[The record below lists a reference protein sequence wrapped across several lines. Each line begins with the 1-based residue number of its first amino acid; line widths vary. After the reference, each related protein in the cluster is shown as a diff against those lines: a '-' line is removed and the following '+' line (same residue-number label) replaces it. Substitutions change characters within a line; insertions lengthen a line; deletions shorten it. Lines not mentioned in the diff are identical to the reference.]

1 MRIWDRLIEVQK
13 PARYIG
19 EEWNIIKKDWDK
31 TEIKF
36 LICYPDTYEIGM
48 SNLGIAIIYD
58 LLNKREDVL
67 CERCFAPWRD
77 MEKLLRELG
86 EPLFSLESKKPI
98 NQFDVIGFSLQH
110 ELNYTNI
117 LTILELGEIKIWQAE
132 RGKGDPIVMGGGPST
147 LNPEPVADF
156 FDLFFIGEAEVGLLH
171 IIDLIKDY
179 KRGKI
184 SRSKFLEL
192 AQDLEGVYVPSLHKL
207 EKSKGGFLVPKLD
220 FKVKKVTVQDLN
232 QAPYPVKPIVPY
244 VQTIHDRI
252 NLEIMRGCPKF
263 CRFCQ
268 ARIFYGPR
276 RYRSVGR
283 MLQIAEESYIN
294 TGHEELCLLSLS
306 SGDYPYI
313 LELID
318 SLRGRFR
325 DKHLFIS
332 LPSLWIGENTID
344 VLSRFLDSK
353 RPALTFAPEVSS
365 GRMKGIIGKATDE
378 EKLIEVVNFAL
389 NKGWK
394 KVKLYYMLGLP
405 GLGLKDLEEMRQF
418 LFRLLNLN
426 TKRKVQLR
434 LSFATFIPKPHT
446 PFQWEEFKDE
456 DIVEEQIGFVKGK
469 LRRAG
474 IFWEIRDYKFS
485 LIEAVLSRGD
495 RRLGRVIFE
504 AWRMGARFDS
514 WEGEFNYDL
523 WYNAFRKCGIEYQI
537 YIRTEGK
544 EDTVYPWDFIDTGV
558 DKKLLWKSYL
568 VAKEHMKV

>member
-1 MRIWDRLIEVQK
+1 
-13 PARYIG
+13 
-19 EEWNIIKKDWDK
+19 
-31 TEIKF
+31 
-36 LICYPDTYEIGM
+36 
-48 SNLGIAIIYD
+48 
-58 LLNKREDVL
+58 
-67 CERCFAPWRD
+67 
-77 MEKLLRELG
+77 
-86 EPLFSLESKKPI
+86 
-98 NQFDVIGFSLQH
+98 
-110 ELNYTNI
+110 
-117 LTILELGEIKIWQAE
+117 
-132 RGKGDPIVMGGGPST
+132 
-147 LNPEPVADF
+147 
-156 FDLFFIGEAEVGLLH
+156 
-171 IIDLIKDY
+171 
-179 KRGKI
+179 
-184 SRSKFLEL
+184 LEL
-192 AQDLEGVYVPSLHKL
+192 AQGLEGVYVPSLHKL
-207 EKSKGGFLVPKLD
+207 EKTGEGFLVPKLD
-220 FKVKKVTVQDLN
+220 FKVKKITVQDLN
-232 QAPYPVKPIVPY
+232 QVPYPVKPIVPY

-276 RYRSVGR
+276 RYRSVER
-283 MLQIAEESYIN
+283 ILQIAEESYTN

-365 GRMKGIIGKATDE
+365 GRMKRIIGKATDE

-405 GLGLKDLEEMRQF
+405 GLGLKDLEKMRQF

-426 TKRKVQLR
+426 TRRKVQLR
-434 LSFATFIPKPHT
+434 LSFATFVPKPHT

-456 DIVEEQIGFVKGK
+456 DVIEEQIGFVKGK

-523 WYNAFRKCGIEYQI
+523 WYNAFRKCGIEYQR
-537 YIRTEGK
+537 YIKTEGK
-544 EDTVYPWDFIDTGV
+544 EDMLFPWDFIDTGT
-558 DKKLLWKSYL
+558 DKKLLWNNYL